1 MNLGHNGGH
10 AGALLV
16 DFVEGVEKLEEE
28 KRLVAEHIRETKIR
42 ARRAGF
48 DVKVLNQMLRE
59 RRMSALE
66 RQDFQSLCELYRAAL
81 GMLDG
86 TPLGEAAR
94 KRLMGELP
102 PEPEEGP
109 PGDTPAP
116 TSGQL
121 GQDEMETA
129 RAAGCEAARASKRI
143 VDNPYLSD
151 DPRRAAWD
159 EGWCAETGTDGM
171 EVPEAWRRRKSK
183 EKREGAPDE
192 ESSDPKPDG
201 DDGDGGAA

>member
-16 DFVEGVEKLEEE
+16 DFVEGIEKLEEE
-28 KRLVAEHIRETKIR
+28 KRLVAEQIRDTKNR
-42 ARRAGF
+42 AKRAGF
-48 DVKVLNQMLRE
+48 DPKVLNQMLRE

-66 RQDFQSLCELYRAAL
+66 RQEFQSLCELYRAAL
-81 GMLDG
+81 GMLNG

-102 PEPEEGP
+102 PEPGETPPEEA
-109 PGDTPAP
+109 PAP
-116 TSGQL
+116 APGQI
-121 GQDEMETA
+121 GADEMNTA
-129 RAAGCEAARASKRI
+129 REAGRVAAHAGKRI
-143 VDNPYLSD
+143 IDNPHLSD

-171 EVPEAWRRRKSK
+171 EVPEAWRRRKP
-183 EKREGAPDE
+183 KRKGDEPDDE
-192 ESSDPKPDG
+192 PADPKPSG
-201 DDGDGGAA
+201 DDGDGGTQ

>member
-1 MNLGHNGGH
+1 MDLGHNGGH

-16 DFVEGVEKLEEE
+16 EFVESVEKLEEE
-28 KRLVAEHIRETKIR
+28 KRLVAEQIRETKAR

-81 GMLDG
+81 GMLNG

-102 PEPEEGP
+102 AEPEETP
-109 PGDTPAP
+109 PAEASAQAP
-116 TSGQL
+116 GEL
-121 GQDEMETA
+121 GKDELETA
-129 RAAGCEAARASKRI
+129 RAAGREAAREGKRI

-171 EVPEAWRRRKSK
+171 EVPEAWRRRKPKGKPDES
-183 EKREGAPDE
+183 EGA
-192 ESSDPKPDG
+192 SADPKPDG
-201 DDGDGGAA
+201 DDGDGGAQ

>member
-16 DFVEGVEKLEEE
+16 DFVEGIEKLEEE
-28 KRLVAEHIRETKIR
+28 KRLVAEQIRETKNR
-42 ARRAGF
+42 AKRAGF
-48 DVKVLNQMLRE
+48 DTKVLNQMLRE

-66 RQDFQSLCELYRAAL
+66 RQEFQSLCELYRAAL
-81 GMLDG
+81 GMLNG

-102 PEPEEGP
+102 PEPGETPPEEA
-109 PGDTPAP
+109 PAP
-116 TSGQL
+116 APGQI
-121 GQDEMETA
+121 GA
-129 RAAGCEAARASKRI
+129 
-143 VDNPYLSD
+143 D

-171 EVPEAWRRRKSK
+171 EVPEAWRRRKP
-183 EKREGAPDE
+183 KRKADEPDDE
-192 ESSDPKPDG
+192 TADPKPDG
-201 DDGDGGAA
+201 DDGDGGAQ

>member
-16 DFVEGVEKLEEE
+16 DFVENVEKLEEE
-28 KRLVAEHIRETKIR
+28 KRLVAEQIRETKNR
-42 ARRAGF
+42 AKRAGF

-66 RQDFQSLCELYRAAL
+66 RQEFQSLCELYRAAL
-81 GMLDG
+81 GMLNG

-102 PEPEEGP
+102 PEPDEVQP
-109 PGDTPAP
+109 PEAPAQSP
-116 TSGQL
+116 SQL
-121 GQDEMETA
+121 GDDELNTA
-129 RAAGCEAARASKRI
+129 REAGRVAARAGKRI
-143 VDNPYLSD
+143 VDNPHLAD

-171 EVPEAWRRRKSK
+171 EVPEAWRRRKP
-183 EKREGAPDE
+183 KRKPDDPNE
-192 ESSDPKPDG
+192 PPTDPKPDG
-201 DDGDGGAA
+201 DEGDGGAQ